1 MQKGRTARHG
11 LLGRLETPDAESP
24 GLKTSQQ
31 KWPTRE
37 AGKNAKSE
45 RQYPKQPGGR
55 AGKARRPHTRVT
67 GVPEG
72 EKAKCGVEKKFK
84 EITAKN
90 CPDLAKDTQP

>member
-24 GLKTSQQ
+24 SLKTSQH

-55 AGKARRPHTRVT
+55 AGKARRPHTNIPKDSYHLFIFSLVLFLFS
-67 GVPEG
+67 
-72 EKAKCGVEKKFK
+72 KF
-84 EITAKN
+84 
-90 CPDLAKDTQP
+90 